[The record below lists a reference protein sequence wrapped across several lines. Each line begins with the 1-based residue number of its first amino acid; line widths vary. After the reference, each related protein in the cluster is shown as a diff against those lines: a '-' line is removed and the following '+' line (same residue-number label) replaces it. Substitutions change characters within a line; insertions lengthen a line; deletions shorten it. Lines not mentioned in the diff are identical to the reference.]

1 MYNVGLHCEVE
12 SKTSPLFCESDFTKS
27 LLPCGGDLGVGINIQ
42 GGVKSMFGFVDL
54 STHPLAPS
62 AREGEQK
69 SGNSTREG
77 EQENCLHAR
86 ERKKKIAHK
95 FQEKTTPK
103 RSV

>member
-1 MYNVGLHCEVE
+1 MYNVDLHCEVE
-12 SKTSPLFCESDFTKS
+12 SKSP
-27 LLPCGGDLGVGINIQ
+27 LPCGGDLGVGINMQ
-42 GGVKSMFGFVDL
+42 GSVKSMFGFVDL

-62 AREGEQK
+62 AREGEQENFPHAMDGERE
-69 SGNSTREG
+69 SGNSTMER